1 MSGDVSVSDAVVEMD
16 VALSDESIY
25 GIVLEDEDFITTLDG
40 VIMDV
45 SISDGTCC

>member
-1 MSGDVSVSDAVVEMD
+1 MSGDVSVEDSVVEMS
-16 VALSDESIY
+16 VILSDESIY
-25 GIVLEDEDFITTLDG
+25 GVTLSDEDFITTSDS